1 MGASTMAMITTPS
14 ASEGGDPHGS
24 EELLPLLYDKL
35 RRLAARK
42 LSQEPPGQ
50 TLDAT
55 GLVHEAYLR
64 LVAGNEGAHWDSR
77 GHFFQAIVETMR
89 RILINRARDKHCLK
103 RGGNFTRVSL
113 DSLAVVDDAS
123 YDDLLA
129 LEAALARLAQE
140 NQSCADLVMLRFFGG
155 QTLGDAAATLEIS
168 PRTADRY
175 WAYARAWL
183 YEALSEPAE
192 AANPISSLRA
202 H

>member
-1 MGASTMAMITTPS
+1 MAIITTPS
-14 ASEGGDPHGS
+14 AAEACVDPHVS
-24 EELLPLLYDKL
+24 LELLPLLYDKL

-42 LSQEPPGQ
+42 LSQERPGQ

-64 LVAGNEGAHWDSR
+64 LVAGNENAHWDSR
-77 GHFFQAIVETMR
+77 GHFFQAAAEAMR

-103 RGGNFTRVSL
+103 RGGGFTRVSL
-113 DSLAVVDDAS
+113 DSLAVVGDAS

-129 LEAALARLAQE
+129 LEVALGRLAQE
-140 NQSCADLVMLRFFGG
+140 NRPCSDLVTLRFFGG
-155 QTLGDAAATLEIS
+155 LSLEEAAATLDIS
-168 PRTADRY
+168 RRTADRH

-192 AANPISSLRA
+192 AAHPITSRRA